1 MAIIYPLTLPTSPGF
16 KRFVMRARSSPAMA
30 AYPFTFQQQLQQ
42 HQGEMWSAECTL
54 PAMTRANAEA
64 WAAFLLALR
73 GRWGTFVLG
82 DPSGATPRGTPQGS
96 PSVNLSSQDGA
107 ITLSTLG
114 WTASQ
119 SNLLKA
125 GDYFQVAKNY
135 LTYPRA
141 FDNAAWTKYQCTVTA
156 TDIVAPTG
164 VAEAERVTPNAGATN
179 AYMLQIATAAPP
191 LYKGRAFSL
200 SIWLKA
206 AAGTP
211 SIKAYIWDGV
221 STNTPLDC
229 ALTTSWQRFR
239 ETATLSESATTVEC
253 YLGGQNSWVEAEG
266 AVDLW
271 GAALCSPNQGARLHK
286 ALNAVNSASDTGASI
301 DIFPRVRALTT
312 DFSEI
317 ITTSPVGLFR
327 LRENTTEWD
336 LDEVKNF
343 GMGFSAIE
351 AI

>member
-1 MAIIYPLTLPTSPGF
+1 MAKINPLTLPTSPGF

-141 FDNAAWTKYQCTVTA
+141 FDNAAWQKYQCVVTA

-164 VAEAERVTPNAGATN
+164 VAEADRVWPDGGATN
-179 AYMLQIATAAPP
+179 AWVLQAATPEP
-191 LYKGRAFSL
+191 YKGRQFTL
-200 SIWLKA
+200 SVWLKA
-206 AAGTP
+206 KTGTP
-211 SIKAYIWDGV
+211 SIAIYIYDGI
-221 STNTPLDC
+221 STNTPLIC
-229 ALTTSWQRFR
+229 NLTTSWQRFS
-239 ETATLSESATTVEC
+239 ETATLSASATTVAC
-253 YLGGQNSWVEAEG
+253 YIGGNNSWVEADG
-266 AVDLW
+266 PIDMW
-271 GAALCSPNQGARLHK
+271 GAALWSPEQDARLYK
-286 ALNAVNSASDTGASI
+286 ALNAVNSGGDTGASI
-301 DIFPRVRALTT
+301 DIFPRVRPLTT

-317 ITTSPVGLFR
+317 ITANPVGLFR
-327 LRENTTEWD
+327 LAENVTEWD